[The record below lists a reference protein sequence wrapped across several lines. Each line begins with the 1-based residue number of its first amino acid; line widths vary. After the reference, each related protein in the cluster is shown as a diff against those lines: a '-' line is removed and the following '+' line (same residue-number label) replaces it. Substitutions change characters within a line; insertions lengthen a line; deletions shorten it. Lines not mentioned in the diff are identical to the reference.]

1 MTLSLTGV
9 SRDDPFSRS
18 LDSLLDA
25 RFATRLFAQDATLW
39 GDAAAAEAAT
49 RLGWTDFEANA
60 AQVIEQ
66 TQEIAGQFA
75 AEGVDTF
82 LLCGMG
88 GSSLAPL
95 MIAPDL
101 AVLDSTHPDAVRR
114 ALESDLSRTAVIVS
128 SKSGGT
134 VETVS
139 QMHAFEAA
147 FAGAGIDPND
157 RIVIVTDPG
166 STLATDAAETGKRIV
181 FADPNVGG
189 RFSVFTAFGIVPSM
203 LAGADMAELVAAGA
217 HSRDVL
223 SADSSGNPAL
233 VLAAALASGVPQRF
247 VAELQS
253 DDSLPAEFGL
263 WIEQL
268 VAESTGKQ
276 GTGVFPI
283 ALPAGATASGAAT
296 ATLVRLSAIQG
307 AETPGIGIQ
316 GSLGEQLLLWQVATA
331 AMGFLLGVD
340 PFNQPDV
347 EAAKIATRESLGE
360 PPEPV
365 AEEPSPAETHARLRS
380 LVRRDGYVGLQAY
393 VDPSDSAVAELLVT
407 LRQALV
413 GELGVPVA
421 LGYGPRYL
429 HSTGQ
434 FHKGGPGCGAFL
446 QIIQTGAREVAI
458 PGEDSGF
465 GALFGAQARG
475 DASVLRARG
484 RGVLS
489 VETSDPAGFLRDFIA
504 SI

>member
-1 MTLSLTGV
+1 MTINLTGV
-9 SRDDPFSRS
+9 SRDAAFARS
-18 LDSLLDA
+18 LDSLLQA
-25 RFATRLFAQDATLW
+25 RFASRLFAQDATLW
-39 GDAAAAEAAT
+39 GEAAAAEAAS
-49 RLGWTDFEANA
+49 RLGWTDFADNA
-60 AQVIEQ
+60 AEVVEQ
-66 TQEIAGQFA
+66 TRRIAEAFA
-75 AEGVDTF
+75 ADGVDNF
-82 LLCGMG
+82 VLCGMG

-95 MIAPDL
+95 MIAPEL
-101 AVLDSTHPDAVRR
+101 TVLDSTHPDAVRR

-147 FAGAGIDPND
+147 FAGAGIDPHS

-166 STLATDAAETGKRIV
+166 SALAADAAETGKRVV

-203 LAGADMAELVAAGA
+203 LAGADMSRLVGDAAQV
-217 HSRDVL
+217 RDAL
-223 SADSSGNPAL
+223 SVDDADNPAL
-233 VLAAALASGVPQRF
+233 VLAAALASGLPQRF

-253 DDSLPAEFGL
+253 DASLPDEFGL

-283 ALPAGATASGAAT
+283 SLPTGATPSGAAT
-296 ATLVRLSAIQG
+296 ATLVRLSAG
-307 AETPGIGIQ
+307 ERSDGPGIGIAAP
-316 GSLGEQLLLWQVATA
+316 LGQQLLLWQVATA
-331 AMGFLLGVD
+331 AMGFLLAVD

-347 EAAKIATRESLGE
+347 ESAKIATRESLGE
-360 PPEPV
+360 PPEPTTEV
-365 AEEPSPAETHARLRS
+365 PSPAETRARLRA
-380 LVRRDGYVGLQAY
+380 LVRRDGYVGIQAY
-393 VDPSDSAVAELLVT
+393 VDPSDAHVAELLGR
-407 LRQALV
+407 LRQSLV
-413 GELGVPVA
+413 NELGVPVA

-434 FHKGGPGCGAFL
+434 FHKGGPSCGTFL
-446 QIIQTGAREVAI
+446 QIIETGAREVAI
-458 PGEDSGF
+458 PGEETGF

-484 RGVLS
+484 RAVLS
-489 VETSDPAGFLRDFIA
+489 VETSDPATLLRELIA
-504 SI
+504 AN